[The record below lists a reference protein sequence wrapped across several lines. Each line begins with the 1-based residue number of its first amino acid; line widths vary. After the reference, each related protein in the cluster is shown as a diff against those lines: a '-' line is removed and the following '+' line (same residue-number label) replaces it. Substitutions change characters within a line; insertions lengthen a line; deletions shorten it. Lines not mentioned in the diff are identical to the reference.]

1 LLLRKISKFDAA
13 RCQILRLKCA
23 KCDFRWEA
31 SQTPQ
36 LYLRGPT
43 SKEREENEGRGR
55 GKRKEEEERE
65 EKRKGKGGNGPT
77 PSPDIFLLRTAPI
90 GLYWILGR
98 GQFFLVL

>member
-13 RCQILRLKCA
+13 RCQILRLKCT
-23 KCDFRWEA
+23 KSDFRREA

-36 LYLRGPT
+36 LYLRGAT

-65 EKRKGKGGNGPT
+65 EKKERE
-77 PSPDIFLLRTAPI
+77 
-90 GLYWILGR
+90 GR
-98 GQFFLVL
+98 ERANPLHRYFFA